1 MHSSIHHRMK
11 SKCTT
16 KKTEMLK
23 NEHRVK
29 KKEVEEKTG
38 WEWES
43 VSEKEKKK
51 CKKYYQAQNEHDE
64 MKLMC
69 TNEFSIGVGGNA
81 TKK

>member
-1 MHSSIHHRMK
+1 MK

-16 KKTEMLK
+16 KKNK
-23 NEHRVK
+23 NVEK
-29 KKEVEEKTG
+29 WTPSEKKEVEEKTG